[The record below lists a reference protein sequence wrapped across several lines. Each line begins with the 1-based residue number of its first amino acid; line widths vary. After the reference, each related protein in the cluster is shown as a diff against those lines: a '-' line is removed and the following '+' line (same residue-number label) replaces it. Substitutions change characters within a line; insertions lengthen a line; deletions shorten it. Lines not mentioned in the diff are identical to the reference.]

1 MDLQKEYR
9 KYTKWT
15 NRRIRLNRFYRT
27 EPKEFQAPNRYYSD
41 KVSFFKELL
50 KTMCRLIALWLVCIV
65 VAMFNKAFQ
74 PIFAYVVIF
83 GTIAIVIYFVYYVIQ
98 CAKEKNLRM

>member
-1 MDLQKEYR
+1 
-9 KYTKWT
+9 
-15 NRRIRLNRFYRT
+15 
-27 EPKEFQAPNRYYSD
+27 
-41 KVSFFKELL
+41 
-50 KTMCRLIALWLVCIV
+50 MCRLIALWLVCIV

>member
-1 MDLQKEYR
+1 MVKKVAILQLREDVDD
-9 KYTKWT
+9 
-15 NRRIRLNRFYRT
+15 NIPL
-27 EPKEFQAPNRYYSD
+27 
-41 KVSFFKELL
+41 
-50 KTMCRLIALWLVCIV
+50 
-65 VAMFNKAFQ
+65 MFNKAFQ